1 MMNYDEKILE
11 LQKRIEVLEKAEN
24 KRIAKRKRE
33 IAFEIG
39 KFLLIIMILV
49 IGYCYI
55 YNTFVKPYK
64 DKVDYVEEKIDS
76 VENFVDEKL
85 DIISKYNPFN

>member
-1 MMNYDEKILE
+1 
-11 LQKRIEVLEKAEN
+11 
-24 KRIAKRKRE
+24 
-33 IAFEIG
+33 
-39 KFLLIIMILV
+39 MILV